1 MKTTINMRKSF
12 LLSGLLIA
20 GFFILSLSLLYN
32 GFMDVSYSA
41 SHSSAPPVKD
51 SRPIIYFGVVSRYSP
66 HLLYEGYQ
74 PLMDYLSR
82 ETPYRFSLRLSR
94 TYRETIDQLLRG
106 EVAAAFLGTYI
117 YIQNRSEKKLR
128 CILKPLNK
136 NGKPF
141 FHSVVITGPNSSIKI
156 LADLKGTRLALPSPD
171 SYSANW
177 LFKETFLTRSDFDSI
192 RHFDFHNT
200 VVYRVLKGEFD
211 AGVVKDRAAEKFA
224 DAGISIIYQ
233 SALIPASPIVV
244 HENTKPEITRAI
256 TTALL
261 KINIQDEKYKRL
273 VQNWDAEFQHGF
285 TRAADA
291 DYSLPA
297 DGAK

>member
-1 MKTTINMRKSF
+1 MRKSF
-12 LLSGLLIA
+12 LLSGLLIT
-20 GFFILSLSLLYN
+20 GFFILSLSLLYS
-32 GFMDVSYSA
+32 GFMDISYST
-41 SHSSAPPVKD
+41 SDISAPPVKD
-51 SRPIIYFGVVSRYSP
+51 SRPIVYFGVVSRYSP

-94 TYRETIDQLLRG
+94 TYRETIDQLSRG

-128 CILKPLNK
+128 CILEPLNK

-141 FHSVVITGPNSSIKI
+141 FHSVVITGPNSSIKN
-156 LADLKGTRLALPSPD
+156 LADLKGKRLALPSPY

-177 LFKETFLTRSDFDSI
+177 LFKETSLTHSNFDSI

-200 VVYRVLKGEFD
+200 VIYRVLKGDFD
-211 AGVVKDRAAEKFA
+211 AGVVKDRVAEKFT
-224 DAGISIIYQ
+224 DAGIRIIYQ

-244 HENTKPEITRAI
+244 HENTKPEITSAI
-256 TTALL
+256 TEAFL
-261 KINIQDEKYKRL
+261 KVDPQKEEYKKVL
-273 VQNWDAEFQHGF
+273 QNWDSEFQYGF
-285 TRAADA
+285 APATDA
-291 DYSLPA
+291 DYSLPT
-297 DGAK
+297 GGTR